1 MQHDPDH
8 AEPGLVHPEVAA
20 ALGRLAE
27 LAATRQPEE
36 AVLPE
41 FLERYY
47 RELPEPD
54 LDDRRLDALYSV
66 AVAHFGIGRQRRP
79 GETLVRVVSPDTG
92 LDESRPPRSL
102 LFVVTDDAPFLVDTT
117 RMVVERHR
125 LDIHL
130 MVHPMLDVA
139 RDADGVV
146 TRVGRDAGPTEAW
159 TQVEIDYCDAAA
171 AAGRLEADALAAVAD
186 VHLVVEDFPEMRDR
200 MAALAEHDPIMKW
213 LAYEHFVFLGA
224 AGVRPDRRR
233 SRRPRR
239 HPARSAPRR
248 ARDRPTT
255 RRRRRTARVGR
266 HLAQRGRVDD
276 PPRVLAEHA

>member
-27 LAATRQPEE
+27 LAVTRQPEE

-47 RELPEPD
+47 RELPEAD

-146 TRVGRDAGPTEAW
+146 TRVGSWRGTDRGVDAG
-159 TQVEIDYCDAAA
+159 
-171 AAGRLEADALAAVAD
+171 
-186 VHLVVEDFPEMRDR
+186 RDR
-200 MAALAEHDPIMKW
+200 L
-213 LAYEHFVFLGA
+213 L
-224 AGVRPDRRR
+224 RRGGRGRGSKPMR
-233 SRRPRR
+233 SRRSPTSISSSTTSRR
-239 HPARSAPRR
+239 CATGWRRSPS
-248 ARDRPTT
+248 TT
-255 RRRRRTARVGR
+255 RS
-266 HLAQRGRVDD
+266 
-276 PPRVLAEHA
+276 

>member
-1 MQHDPDH
+1 MQHDPEH

-27 LAATRQPEE
+27 LAHTRQPEE
-36 AVLPE
+36 SVLPE
-41 FLERYY
+41 FLKRYY
-47 RELPEPD
+47 RELPEAD

-66 AVAHFGIGRQRRP
+66 AVAHFGIGRQRQP

-146 TRVGRDAGPTEAW
+146 THVGRGEGPTEAW
-159 TQVEIDYCDAAA
+159 TQVEIDYCGAAA
-171 AAGRLEADALAAVAD
+171 ATRLEADAL
-186 VHLVVEDFPEMRDR
+186 
-200 MAALAEHDPIMKW
+200 
-213 LAYEHFVFLGA
+213 G
-224 AGVRPDRRR
+224 R
-233 SRRPRR
+233 SPTSISWSTTS
-239 HPARSAPRR
+239 PRSAIGWRHF
-248 ARDRPTT
+248 PTT
-255 RRRRRTARVGR
+255 TRS
-266 HLAQRGRVDD
+266 
-276 PPRVLAEHA
+276 

>member
-1 MQHDPDH
+1 MQHDPEH

-27 LAATRQPEE
+27 LAHTRQPDEG
-36 AVLPE
+36 VLPE

-47 RELPEPD
+47 RELPEAD

-139 RDADGVV
+139 RDAEGVV
-146 TRVGRDAGPTEAW
+146 TRVSRGAGPTEAW
-159 TQVEIDYCDAAA
+159 TQVEIDYCGAASA
-171 AAGRLEADALAAVAD
+171 AKLEADALAAVAD
-186 VHLVVEDFPEMRDR
+186 VHLVVDDFSEMRDR
-200 MAALAEHDPIMKW
+200 MAALADHDPILKW

-224 AGVRPDRRR
+224 AVYDRTDDGLVVRDGTQLGQLRGSTRSTHRPSTATGHTVRSSSRAVRAWRRFI
-233 SRRPRR
+233 
-239 HPARSAPRR
+239 
-248 ARDRPTT
+248 
-255 RRRRRTARVGR
+255 GR
-266 HLAQRGRVDD
+266 
-276 PPRVLAEHA
+276 LAERV

>member
-1 MQHDPDH
+1 MQHDPEY

-27 LAATRQPEE
+27 LAHTRQPDE

-41 FLERYY
+41 FLQRYY
-47 RELPEPD
+47 RELPEAD

-66 AVAHFGIGRQRRP
+66 AVAHFGIGRQRKP

-139 RDADGVV
+139 RDADGVL
-146 TRVGRDAGPTEAW
+146 TRVSRGRD
-159 TQVEIDYCDAAA
+159 
-171 AAGRLEADALAAVAD
+171 
-186 VHLVVEDFPEMRDR
+186 
-200 MAALAEHDPIMKW
+200 
-213 LAYEHFVFLGA
+213 
-224 AGVRPDRRR
+224 RPRRGRR
-233 SRRPRR
+233 SRSTTAVRRLPPGSKQMLSPRSPTSTSWSTTSPR
-239 HPARSAPRR
+239 CAIGWRRS
-248 ARDRPTT
+248 PTT
-255 RRRRRTARVGR
+255 TRS
-266 HLAQRGRVDD
+266 
-276 PPRVLAEHA
+276 

>member
-1 MQHDPDH
+1 MQHDPEH

-27 LAATRQPEE
+27 LAVTRQPDE

-92 LDESRPPRSL
+92 LDQSRPPRSL
-102 LFVVTDDAPFLVDTT
+102 LFVVTDDAPFLVDTI

-139 RDADGVV
+139 RDDEGVGPRSV
-146 TRVGRDAGPTEAW
+146 VGRD
-159 TQVEIDYCDAAA
+159 
-171 AAGRLEADALAAVAD
+171 
-186 VHLVVEDFPEMRDR
+186 
-200 MAALAEHDPIMKW
+200 
-213 LAYEHFVFLGA
+213 
-224 AGVRPDRRR
+224 
-233 SRRPRR
+233 RPRR
-239 HPARSAPRR
+239 GHRSRSTTARRQPPSGSRR
-248 ARDRPTT
+248 TRWRPSPTSMSWSTTSPPCATGWRRSPTT
-255 RRRRRTARVGR
+255 TRS
-266 HLAQRGRVDD
+266 
-276 PPRVLAEHA
+276 